1 MDKTEEHYK
10 KLVNE
15 IESRYFSGFT
25 YKRRKKMF
33 EDDLENV
40 KECLERLKDIEKRSG
55 QAIGEHF
62 KRCQYSMYQ
71 AAKSFVEAYEA
82 KEKAEEL
89 AEKSKEALEDVN
101 NELEEED

>member
-1 MDKTEEHYK
+1 MDKTEKQYK
-10 KLVNE
+10 QLMKYVE
-15 IESRYFSGFT
+15 ARYYGGFA

-33 EDDLENV
+33 EEDLENV

-62 KRCQYSMYQ
+62 NRCQYSMYQ

-82 KEKAEEL
+82 KEKAEKL

-101 NELEEED
+101 NELEEDE